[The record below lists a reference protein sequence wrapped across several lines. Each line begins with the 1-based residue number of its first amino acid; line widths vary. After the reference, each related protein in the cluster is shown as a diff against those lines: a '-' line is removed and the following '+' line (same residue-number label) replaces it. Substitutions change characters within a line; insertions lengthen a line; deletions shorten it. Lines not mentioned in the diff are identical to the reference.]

1 VATRTSDPFHTT
13 ALGRAI
19 ASRLP
24 ADRQTRLLARAKLER
39 RTAATIADRRRLAAE
54 IEKAAR
60 QGYAIEESET
70 DIGVACIGAPVCLGD
85 EVLGAVSV
93 SLPTARLDAVGRRR
107 LVALVQKTA
116 KTISTRLVSSSSR
129 SSPRKE
135 SR

>member
-39 RTAATIADRRRLAAE
+39 RTAATIADRRRLTAE

-70 DIGVACIGAPVCLGD
+70 DIGVACIGAPVCAGD

-93 SLPTARLDAVGRRR
+93 SLPTARLDAAGRRR

-116 KTISTRLVSSSSR
+116 HTISTRLASSSSR
-129 SSPRKE
+129 SSTRKE

>member
-1 VATRTSDPFHTT
+1 MLFRS
-13 ALGRAI
+13 I

-24 ADRQTRLLARAKLER
+24 DERRARLLARAKLER

-54 IEKAAR
+54 IEKVAR

-70 DIGVACIGAPVCLGD
+70 DLGVACIGAPVCVGD
-85 EVLGAVSV
+85 EVVGAVSV
-93 SLPTARLDAVGRRR
+93 SLPTPRLDAAGRRR

-116 KTISTRLVSSSSR
+116 KTISNRIVSSSSR
-129 SSPRKE
+129 SSTRKE